1 MNPEPWS
8 NENFNIPCQHQMFNF
23 RRMAICSV
31 GTNDL
36 IMLDINSNLSD
47 RS

>member
-1 MNPEPWS
+1 MSPEPWS
-8 NENFNIPCQHQMFNF
+8 NDNFNIPASNVKFQ
-23 RRMAICSV
+23 RIAICLP

-36 IMLDINSNLSD
+36 IMLDINSSLSD